1 MTGTAAFAEAALAAA
16 LVAIDPIGLGGAVL
30 RSGHGPVRDLWLAE
44 LSRLFPTGTPIRRVP
59 ASATDESLLGGLD
72 LTATLDAGRPIFR
85 RGLFAETHGGLAL
98 LAMAERIGASGAA
111 RLAAVLDLGSVTIER
126 DGFAGVAPAAFAV
139 VALDEGIDG
148 DERTPAALRERLAF
162 HLDLGRVSMQ
172 EAAAFAVSPADVV
185 AARARLGTVTLAADI
200 VEALTAAAAAL
211 GIGSLRAPAFALRAA
226 RAIAALDGRTIAD
239 ADDAA
244 LAARLVLAPRA
255 TVAPASVDDST
266 DEADRAA
273 DEPREGA
280 SDGDAGRK
288 PEDAR
293 PIEDVVLEAARAA
306 IPADLLARLIAGG
319 VMARGRGAD
328 GSSGALSVSGS
339 RGRPAGVRPGVPGR
353 GARLSLVETL
363 RAAAPWQRLRRSTAG
378 EPAAADRKVLVRKD
392 DFRIRRYRQRR
403 GATTIFGVDA
413 SGSAALHRLAEAK
426 GAVELLLADCY
437 VRRDS
442 VALVAF
448 RGRGAE
454 LLLPPTRSLVRAKRS
469 LAGLPGGGGTPLA
482 TGIEL
487 VVTVA
492 DAVRRRGGTPV
503 VVLLTDG
510 QANVGRDGK
519 GGRKQ
524 AGEDAMAAAAALR
537 TRRLAALLIDTAPQP
552 QPAAARIAA
561 AMDARYLA
569 LPHADARLLSR
580 AVRAATET
588 IRPSAT

>member
-172 EAAAFAVSPADVV
+172 EAAAFAVSPADVG

-255 TVAPASVDDST
+255 TVAPASADDST